1 VCAELSQLQPG
12 HPLNLTLAD
21 ILATHELKSFD
32 YRVSLHRMGGR
43 AGGYDVWIGGW
54 IPSGR
59 VGFWG
64 HSEFAGE

>member
-32 YRVSLHRMGGR
+32 YRVGLGWVVGGFL
-43 AGGYDVWIGGW
+43 GGF
-54 IPSGR
+54 
-59 VGFWG
+59 VGTLCG
-64 HSEFAGE
+64 